1 MRKRI
6 AILTIAAV
14 AIGAIAVVLFRTQ
27 ERSIDYHKRAYL
39 DAQNGRGA
47 LNRIQRA
54 VGRVTGRS
62 FFKAQI
68 PAEEIQSHENALIEL
83 GYLEERECYVSNRSP
98 HAVVMPAY
106 RAGRGTLNVDFVRL
120 GTRGTNIV
128 TVVAPA
134 SDAPKWEQLVY
145 ETDVFLKAR

>member
-6 AILTIAAV
+6 AILIIAAV
-14 AIGAIAVVLFRTQ
+14 AIGWVAVILFKTQ
-27 ERSIDYHKRAYL
+27 ERSIEYHKRAYL
-39 DAQNGRGA
+39 DAQNGSGA

-54 VGRVTGRS
+54 ASRVTGWS
-62 FFKAQI
+62 LFKAQI
-68 PAEEIQSHENALIEL
+68 PAEKIQSHENALIEL

-106 RAGRGTLNVDFVRL
+106 RAGRGTLNTDFVRL

-134 SDAPKWEQLVY
+134 NDAPKWEQLIY
-145 ETDVFLKAR
+145 ETDVSSKPR

>member
-6 AILTIAAV
+6 AILAIAAV
-14 AIGAIAVVLFRTQ
+14 VIGSVAVVLFKTQ
-27 ERSIDYHKRAYL
+27 ERSIEYHKRAYL

-47 LNRIQRA
+47 FNRIQRA
-54 VGRVTGRS
+54 VSRATGWS
-62 FFKAQI
+62 LFKAQI
-68 PAEEIQSHENALIEL
+68 PAEKIQSHENALIEL

-106 RAGRGTLNVDFVRL
+106 RAGRGTWNVDFVRL

-128 TVVAPA
+128 TIVAPA
-134 SDAPKWEQLVY
+134 SDAPKWEQLIY
-145 ETDVFLKAR
+145 ETDVSSKPR

>member
-1 MRKRI
+1 MRKHI
-6 AILTIAAV
+6 VILIIAAV
-14 AIGAIAVVLFRTQ
+14 VIGSVAVALFKTQ
-27 ERSIDYHKRAYL
+27 ERSVEYHKRAYL

-47 LNRIQRA
+47 LNNIQRS
-54 VGRVTGRS
+54 VSRVTGWS
-62 FFKAQI
+62 LFKAQI
-68 PAEEIQSHENALIEL
+68 PAKRIHSHENALIEL

-98 HAVVMPAY
+98 QAIVMPAY

-145 ETDVFLKAR
+145 ETDVSSKAR